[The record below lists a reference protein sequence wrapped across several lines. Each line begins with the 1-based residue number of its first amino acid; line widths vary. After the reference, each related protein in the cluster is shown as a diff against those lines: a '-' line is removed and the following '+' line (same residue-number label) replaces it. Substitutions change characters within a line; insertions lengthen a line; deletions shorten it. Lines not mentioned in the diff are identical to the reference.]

1 MTNEQLL
8 LKLNM
13 FNSILTKLE
22 IKTTPDNVLNVY
34 NSLCIVGDL
43 ISILEQQL
51 ESQKSNVTE
60 WYKNDK

>member
-8 LKLNM
+8 QKLNM
-13 FNSILTKLE
+13 LNSILTKLE

-51 ESQKSNVTE
+51 ENQRSNVTE
-60 WYKNDK
+60 

>member
-8 LKLNM
+8 QKLNM
-13 FNSILTKLE
+13 LNSILTKLE

-34 NSLCIVGDL
+34 NSLCIIGDL

-51 ESQKSNVTE
+51 ENQKSSVTE
-60 WYKNDK
+60 

>member
-8 LKLNM
+8 QKLNM
-13 FNSILTKLE
+13 LNSILTKLE

-51 ESQKSNVTE
+51 ENQKSNAME
-60 WYKNDK
+60 

>member
-8 LKLNM
+8 QKLNM
-13 FNSILTKLE
+13 LNSILTKLE

-34 NSLCIVGDL
+34 NSLCIIGDL

-51 ESQKSNVTE
+51 ENQKSNAME
-60 WYKNDK
+60 

>member
-8 LKLNM
+8 QKLNM
-13 FNSILTKLE
+13 LNSILTKLE

-51 ESQKSNVTE
+51 ENQKSNVTE

>member
-8 LKLNM
+8 QKLNM
-13 FNSILTKLE
+13 LNSILTKLE

-51 ESQKSNVTE
+51 ENQKSNVTE
-60 WYKNDK
+60 W

>member
-8 LKLNM
+8 QKLNM
-13 FNSILTKLE
+13 LNSILTKLE

-34 NSLCIVGDL
+34 NSLCIIGDL

-51 ESQKSNVTE
+51 ENQKSSVTE
-60 WYKNDK
+60 WLKW

>member
-8 LKLNM
+8 QKLNM
-13 FNSILTKLE
+13 LNSILTKLE

-51 ESQKSNVTE
+51 ENQKSDVTE
-60 WYKNDK
+60 

>member
-8 LKLNM
+8 QKLNM
-13 FNSILTKLE
+13 LNSILTKLE

-51 ESQKSNVTE
+51 ESQKPNVTE
-60 WYKNDK
+60 W

>member
-8 LKLNM
+8 QKLNM
-13 FNSILTKLE
+13 LNSILTKLE

-51 ESQKSNVTE
+51 ENETDTQSH
-60 WYKNDK
+60 

>member
-8 LKLNM
+8 QKLNM
-13 FNSILTKLE
+13 LNSILTKLE

-51 ESQKSNVTE
+51 ENQKSNVTE
-60 WYKNDK
+60 WF

>member
-8 LKLNM
+8 QKLNM
-13 FNSILTKLE
+13 LNSILTKLE

-51 ESQKSNVTE
+51 ENQKSSVTE
-60 WYKNDK
+60 

>member
-8 LKLNM
+8 QKLNM
-13 FNSILTKLE
+13 LNSILTKLE

-51 ESQKSNVTE
+51 ENQKSNVTE
-60 WYKNDK
+60 

>member
-8 LKLNM
+8 QKLNM
-13 FNSILTKLE
+13 LNSILTKLE
-22 IKTTPDNVLNVY
+22 IKTTPDNILNVY

-51 ESQKSNVTE
+51 ENQKSNVTE
-60 WYKNDK
+60 

>member
-8 LKLNM
+8 QKLNM
-13 FNSILTKLE
+13 LNSILTKLE

-51 ESQKSNVTE
+51 ESQKINQIQSII
-60 WYKNDK
+60 

>member
-1 MTNEQLL
+1 MTNEQLSQ
-8 LKLNM
+8 KLNM
-13 FNSILTKLE
+13 LNSILTKLE

-51 ESQKSNVTE
+51 ENQKSNVTE
-60 WYKNDK
+60 

>member
-8 LKLNM
+8 QKLNM
-13 FNSILTKLE
+13 LNSILTKLE

-34 NSLCIVGDL
+34 NSLCIIGDL

-51 ESQKSNVTE
+51 ENQKSNVTE
-60 WYKNDK
+60 

>member
-1 MTNEQLL
+1 MTNVQLL
-8 LKLNM
+8 QKLNM
-13 FNSILTKLE
+13 LNSILTKLE

-51 ESQKSNVTE
+51 ENQKSNVTE
-60 WYKNDK
+60 